1 MIKKLTLFL
10 SVVFVF
16 GALVACGDSE
26 TSSSVQSSDS
36 GNSSSS
42 SSDSGSSSSSS
53 SDTGEEKYIYPTDNF
68 TAWATPLSGDGSDYN
83 RFECTEG
90 YYQIQVPAGRE
101 VYYSFSVR
109 SEGQYAL
116 YSLDSAAGVT
126 VTRYDSS
133 EHYINYDGKEADVL
147 EDGTFYSRVNCSLT
161 HYNAQWR
168 ATYAFEAETETTINV
183 RFVWIDEPLPEPETI
198 ITDVSAKQIAG
209 VAEDGEAGKTA
220 IPVPYTSEYFFD
232 EDCELAFTPIGGGE
246 PVYKKGFYRLGTPE
260 KKGEIIYAAITST
273 PDRMFDKTFATI
285 QYDGNNLT
293 LQTGTAEN
301 GDYLVNNYVDFIMN
315 NGGLVDNENG
325 GVPVEGDP
333 TKLCYQNVTN
343 KDGMFPVNAELYDF
357 LNFYVKKNTP
367 PMIDESVS
375 SAAYWLAPCYYYAEV
390 DPGTKGYP
398 LALQTGNT
406 NVVVPENRYV
416 YCSIEETGYYLLSC
430 DTIGAS
436 IAINGVA
443 YHAPFA
449 ITLEASAIEEMLVG
463 FPSAT
468 PASGTAVLTL
478 TKAQGVESD
487 PLSLSVGSVEIT
499 PVKILTANGVKY
511 FVAYEYTATANGTLN
526 ITLPTSAS
534 VEVLGE
540 SSENGELTV
549 TVETGGTYLIVFSA
563 ENEQSFTAEVSL

>member
-10 SVVFVF
+10 STVFVF
-16 GALVACGDSE
+16 GALSACNLE

-42 SSDSGSSSSSS
+42 SSSTDI
-53 SDTGEEKYIYPTDNF
+53 GEEKYVYPTDNF
-68 TAWATPLSGDGSDYN
+68 TDWASPISGDGSDYN
-83 RFECTEG
+83 RFECIEG
-90 YYQIQVPAGRE
+90 YYQIQVPAGGE

-116 YSLDSAAGVT
+116 YSLDSAAGVK

-133 EHYINYDGKEADVL
+133 EQYINYDGEEADVL
-147 EDGTFYSRVNCSLT
+147 EDGTFYSRVNCSLK
-161 HYNAQWR
+161 HFNAQWR
-168 ATYAFEAETETTINV
+168 ATYAFESETATTVKV
-183 RFVWIDEPLPEPETI
+183 RFVWIDEPLPEPQTI
-198 ITDVSAKQIAG
+198 VTDVTAKQIAG
-209 VAEDGEAGKTA
+209 VAADGEAGKTA

-260 KKGEIIYAAITST
+260 KKGEIIYAAITSI
-273 PDRMFDKTFATI
+273 PERMFDKTFATI

-315 NGGLVDNENG
+315 NGGVVDNENG

-333 TKLCYQNVTN
+333 EKLCYQNVTN
-343 KDGMFPVNAELYDF
+343 KDGMFPVNAELYEF

-375 SAAYWLAPCYYYAEV
+375 PTAYWLAPCYYYAEV
-390 DPGTKGYP
+390 EPGTKGHP
-398 LALQTGNT
+398 FALQTGDT
-406 NVVVPENRYV
+406 SVTVPENRYV
-416 YCSIEETGYYLLSC
+416 YCSIEEKGYYVLSC
-430 DTIGAS
+430 NTIGAS
-436 IAINGVA
+436 GALTGIA

-449 ITLEASAIEEMLVG
+449 ITLEAEAIKEMLVG

-478 TKAQGVESD
+478 TKAQGVESN
-487 PLSLSVGSVEIT
+487 PLSLAVGSVEIT
-499 PVKILTANGVKY
+499 PVKTITTDGIKY
-511 FVAYEYTATANGTLN
+511 FAVYKYTATANGTLKV
-526 ITLPTSAS
+526 TLPTSAS

-540 SSENGELTV
+540 GSKDGELTV
-549 TVETGGTYLIVFSA
+549 ALEAGGTYLFFFYATS
-563 ENEQSFTAEVSL
+563 EQSFTVEISL